1 MALSVLTHDRWHDS
15 GPYAQR
21 AERIREWIDG
31 LEGGVWPTDHWGVCA
46 ELRTDR
52 LLDA

>member
-1 MALSVLTHDRWHDS
+1 MALSVLTHDRGHDS

-21 AERIREWIDG
+21 AERIDG
-31 LEGGVWPTDHWGVCA
+31 LEGGVWPADHWGVCA